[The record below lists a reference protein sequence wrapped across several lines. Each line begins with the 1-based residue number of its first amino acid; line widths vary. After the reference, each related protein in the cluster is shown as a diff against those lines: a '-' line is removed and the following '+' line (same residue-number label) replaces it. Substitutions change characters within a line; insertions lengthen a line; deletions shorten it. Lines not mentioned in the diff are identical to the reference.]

1 MPRFAA
7 VAGLAFL
14 VTLTAA
20 PTPAGATP
28 APDEAAPAPIGAAS
42 AQAHAGAALPAS
54 TSAHTAALPASTSAH
69 TSALPVSASAYT
81 SALPAPASAHTLALA
96 ASTSAHTSATLAALA
111 VSPASVALAASA
123 QLHTAFAQAHAAR
136 AAAAPVI
143 PPAALKLARETLPA
157 NDGWGSAGAGTTG
170 GSAADDAHVAVVRT
184 RAELIAALGGD
195 AAANGQNATPKIV
208 LVSGR
213 IDLREGKSCD
223 DFADPAYDLDAFLA
237 AYDPAVWGRATRP
250 SGPLEDA
257 RVQSTRNQS
266 AQIRINV
273 GSNTTIV
280 GINGGR
286 LDHGSLVLT
295 NVSNVIIRNLE
306 VTDAADCFPAWD
318 PTDGSAGNWNS
329 LYDLV
334 SLSGATNVWLD
345 HNTFSDGN
353 NHDSDQPLY
362 FNRPYQVHDG
372 ATDFIR
378 GSDLITVS
386 WNDYY
391 DHDKTMLIGS
401 TDTPGV
407 DVGKLRVTV
416 HHNRFGN
423 VIQRAPRVRFGQVD
437 VYNNLYVATDEEYG
451 YSLGVGVESSIYA
464 ENNYFRLSADVP
476 ASDVIAYWR
485 GTRIT
490 TVGNLVQVS
499 GRAPQPVDLVGAY
512 NAAYEP
518 DLSPDAGWTPTLR
531 TRLDPAQAVPA
542 IVAAGAGA
550 RRL

>member
-1 MPRFAA
+1 MPRLAA
-7 VAGLAFL
+7 VAGLALL

-20 PTPAGATP
+20 PPAAANAKTALVGGSRKN
-28 APDEAAPAPIGAAS
+28 APTAAPQPDS
-42 AQAHAGAALPAS
+42 
-54 TSAHTAALPASTSAH
+54 
-69 TSALPVSASAYT
+69 
-81 SALPAPASAHTLALA
+81 
-96 ASTSAHTSATLAALA
+96 
-111 VSPASVALAASA
+111 
-123 QLHTAFAQAHAAR
+123 R
-136 AAAAPVI
+136 AAATLGKAQVTAPLGNAQAAAPLGKAQAAAPLGNAQAAAPLGNVRAAA
-143 PPAALKLARETLPA
+143 PLGKAQATARLGKAQATARLGKAQATTRGGVPAAVLRLARQTLGSD
-157 NDGWGSAGAGTTG
+157 DGWGAAGAGTTG
-170 GSAADDAHVAVVRT
+170 GSAADDAHVAVVRN

-195 AAANGQNATPKIV
+195 AATNGQNATPKIV
-208 LVSGR
+208 IVSGR
-213 IDLREGKSCD
+213 IDLREGRSCD
-223 DFADPAYDLDAFLA
+223 AFADPEYDLGAFLA
-237 AYDPAVWGRATRP
+237 TYDPAVWGRAAKP

-257 RVQSTRNQS
+257 RVRS
-266 AQIRINV
+266 ARAQGEQIRINV

-280 GINGGR
+280 GVNGAR

-295 NVSNVIIRNLE
+295 NVSNVIVRNLE

-334 SLSGATNVWLD
+334 SLSGATNVWID

-353 NHDSDQPLY
+353 NHDADQPLY
-362 FNRPYQVHDG
+362 FGRPYQVHDG

-423 VIQRAPRVRFGQVD
+423 VVQRAPRVRFGQVD
-437 VYNNLYVATDEEYG
+437 VYDNLYVATDEEYI

-464 ENNYFRLSADVP
+464 ENNYFRLSADIPP
-476 ASDVIAYWR
+476 ADVIAYWK

-490 TVGNLVQVS
+490 TRGNLVQIS
-499 GRAPQPVDLVGAY
+499 GRTPGPVDLVGAY
-512 NAAYEP
+512 NQAYDP
-518 DLSPDAGWTPTLR
+518 DLNPDAGWTPTLR
-531 TRLDPAQAVPA
+531 PRLDPAWAVPVL
-542 IVAAGAGA
+542 VAAGAGT
-550 RRL
+550 RRLYR

>member
-1 MPRFAA
+1 MPIVPVAA
-7 VAGLAFL
+7 LAAAL
-14 VTLTAA
+14 VFTIAPPLAVDNAAATA
-20 PTPAGATP
+20 
-28 APDEAAPAPIGAAS
+28 GAAS
-42 AQAHAGAALPAS
+42 ASGAATVVDGVRVPE
-54 TSAHTAALPASTSAH
+54 SAWR
-69 TSALPVSASAYT
+69 V
-81 SALPAPASAHTLALA
+81 
-96 ASTSAHTSATLAALA
+96 
-111 VSPASVALAASA
+111 
-123 QLHTAFAQAHAAR
+123 
-136 AAAAPVI
+136 
-143 PPAALKLARETLPA
+143 ARESLPA
-157 NDGWGSAGAGTTG
+157 NDGWAASGSGTSG
-170 GSAADDAHVAVVRT
+170 GSAAEAANVAVVRN

-195 AAANGQNATPKIV
+195 AATNGQNATPKIV

-213 IDLREGKSCD
+213 IDLSEGRSCTD
-223 DFADPAYDLDAFLA
+223 YADPDYSLEGFLA
-237 AYDPAVWGRATRP
+237 AYDPGVWGRAAKP
-250 SGPLEDA
+250 SGVLEDA
-257 RVQSTRNQS
+257 RVRSARRQSE
-266 AQIRINV
+266 QIRVNV

-280 GINGGR
+280 GVNGGR
-286 LDHGSLVLT
+286 LEHGSLVLT
-295 NVSNVIIRNLE
+295 NVTNVIVRNLE

-353 NHDSDQPLY
+353 NHDRDQPLY
-362 FNRPYQVHDG
+362 FGRPYQVHDG

-423 VIQRAPRVRFGQVD
+423 VGQRAPRVRFGQVD
-437 VYNNLYVATDEEYG
+437 VYNNVYVATSDDEYI

-464 ENNYFRLSADVP
+464 ENNFFRLSADVAP
-476 ASDVIAYWR
+476 AQTIAYWK

-490 TVGNLVQVS
+490 TVGTLVQNS
-499 GRAPQPVDLVGAY
+499 RRPAQSVDLVAAY
-512 NAAYEP
+512 NAAFDP

-531 TRLDPAQAVPA
+531 TRLDATAVVPA
-542 IVAAGAGA
+542 VVSAGVGI
-550 RRL
+550 RRIIR